1 MSSLAI
7 ALIAGGLSTVNPC
20 GFALLPAFLT
30 FYVGADEEHLP
41 SASSRSVQGLKVGAV
56 VTGGFITVFAIIGLP
71 LALGAS
77 ALTRSIPWF
86 GISVGIIL
94 TVVGAAMLAGK
105 KVSVS
110 FANPVRVER
119 DRRLKTMFTFGI
131 GYGIASLGCTLPVFL
146 AVIGASSA
154 SSGVSGS
161 LIVFAGYGTGMALVM
176 MVLSLAASMV
186 RAGIANHI
194 KRAIPYMSR
203 VAGLLILVTGAYLT
217 YYWARIKFGSIATLA
232 DDPLVGLVERFS
244 ASVQRTAADT
254 GSWIILIAAMAV
266 TFTILMV
273 RTRPPDEPDGDDDA
287 AEPAA
292 GELVEEGRGN

>member
-30 FYVGADEEHLP
+30 FYVGADDEQLP
-41 SASSRSVQGLKVGAV
+41 NASSRSVQGLKVGTV
-56 VTGGFITVFAIIGLP
+56 VAGGFITVFAVIGLP

-77 ALTRSIPWF
+77 VLTRSIPWF
-86 GISVGIIL
+86 GISVGIVLIAL
-94 TVVGAAMLAGK
+94 GVAMFAGK

-146 AVIGASSA
+146 AVIGASSS
-154 SSGVSGS
+154 SSGVAGS
-161 LIVFAGYGTGMALVM
+161 LTVFAGYGAGMALVM
-176 MVLSLAASMV
+176 VVLSLAASMV

-194 KRAIPYMSR
+194 KRSIPYMSR

-217 YYWARIKFGSIATLA
+217 YYWVRVRFGAIATLA

-244 ASVQRTAADT
+244 ASVQRIAASN
-254 GSWIILIAAMAV
+254 GRWIILIAAMVV
-266 TFTILMV
+266 TFTVLMA
-273 RTRPPDEPDGDDDA
+273 RSRPPDDVADGDRADLD
-287 AEPAA
+287 P
-292 GELVEEGRGN
+292 GRLVEKGPGT